1 MQGSAAAT
9 AANPQTTIEKAIF
22 TLQNEIRLRRH
33 SDRLLDRNKI
43 GGTVPV
49 PPNPPSFLGWFIGV
63 GIGRGDLVAR
73 IALGRCGDLAGQTS
87 LSFIQEGLPKAGEEL
102 F

>member
-33 SDRLLDRNKI
+33 SDRLL
-43 GGTVPV
+43 
-49 PPNPPSFLGWFIGV
+49 
-63 GIGRGDLVAR
+63 
-73 IALGRCGDLAGQTS
+73 
-87 LSFIQEGLPKAGEEL
+87 EGLNFL
-102 F
+102 